1 MTEFSF
7 WVINPCKWF
16 TIHLQLLMRRNVN
29 LQAVISTYSLNVWVT
44 AKTASCPKLRG
55 VWVLADCSVTCVCF
69 HCDADM
75 SVMHVSWSRRWD
87 QGEEEDGRSP
97 GHVRRH
103 VRKRGVHLSRLW
115 GGRPGRASVRRQH
128 RLTSVQID
136 KGETSRKQHQRNYG
150 HVSAACCFFFFPFF
164 SCCFAAACVTDS
176 QLQTLQELLS
186 KDKLQPFIN

>member
-1 MTEFSF
+1 MS
-7 WVINPCKWF
+7 NCKYCK
-16 TIHLQLLMRRNVN
+16 L
-29 LQAVISTYSLNVWVT
+29 S
-44 AKTASCPKLRG
+44 KLRG

-87 QGEEEDGRSP
+87 QGEEEDGWSS

-128 RLTSVQID
+128 RLASVQID
-136 KGETSRKQHQRNYG
+136 KGETSRKQHQRNFR
-150 HVSAACCFFFFPFF
+150 HVSAACFFLFLFFLLFCSSMHNGFPTPDTKLTSGIAFKRT
-164 SCCFAAACVTDS
+164 SCS
-176 QLQTLQELLS
+176 LL
-186 KDKLQPFIN
+186 